1 MKRFLTILILIF
13 GVSICKGQS
22 ISKNDSLLIMRSLN
36 NVFKNFKN
44 PDFVE
49 FQKISTKVIY
59 CIICEDSKN
68 SKLGIYNLKRND
80 FFNKHLKAIKN
91 SESWKRASKSK
102 EIILYKQNSRRAY
115 VIAFLT
121 TWKANEFALGHEGA
135 QLGIYFIKENGI
147 FKFSGL
153 ETIP

>member
-22 ISKNDSLLIMRSLN
+22 ISKNDSLLVMRSLN

-102 EIILYKQNSRRAY
+102 EIILYKQNSRRAD

-121 TWKANEFALGHEGA
+121 TWKANEFAPGHEGA